1 MASSKYVKI
10 SANNILR
17 NMNNKIAVF
26 IMVHGRPDKMK
37 TFHTLRNQGFT
48 GDIHLIADDQDET
61 ADQYRSMFPS
71 VLVFKKSD
79 AASRMDSGDNSG
91 DLRSTLFAANTAF
104 DFAESMGITHFFI
117 MCDDYYDFYYAFPDT
132 KGKVIPKDLDRLF
145 SSMVDFYEFS
155 GAKSLAFA
163 QTGDFIGGID
173 NGKEMYRFSKRKV
186 MNTFLCSPARR
197 FQFVGRLNEDVTTYT
212 LLGSRGDL
220 FLTIP
225 VIAMGQKDTQQ
236 EKSGLSDVYRD
247 NGTYVKSFF
256 SLMYNPSCVKIAMM
270 GANHKRIHHT
280 INWSNAVPQIIDK
293 KYKK

>member
-1 MASSKYVKI
+1 
-10 SANNILR
+10 
-17 NMNNKIAVF
+17 MNNKIAVF

-37 TFHTLRNQGFT
+37 TFYTLRNQGFT
-48 GDIHLIADDQDET
+48 GDIHLIADDQDGT
-61 ADQYRSMFPS
+61 ADEYKSMFPS
-71 VLVFKKSD
+71 VIVFEKNKT
-79 AASRMDSGDNSG
+79 ASRMDSGDNSG

-104 DFAESMGITHFFI
+104 DLAEAMGITHFFL

-132 KGKVIPKDLDRLF
+132 KGKVVPKNLDRLF
-145 SSMVDFYEFS
+145 CNMVDFYEAS

-173 NGKEMYRFSKRKV
+173 NGKQMYRFSKRKV
-186 MNTFLCSPARR
+186 MNTFLCSPSRR

-212 LLGSRGDL
+212 LLGGRGNL

-225 VIAMGQKDTQQ
+225 VVAMGQKDTQQ
-236 EKSGLSDVYRD
+236 EKNGLSNVYRD

-256 SLMYNPSCVKIAMM
+256 SVMYNPSCVKTAMM

-280 INWSNAVPQIIDK
+280 INWANAVPQIIDS